1 MLKPEI
7 LDPQGQAIVN
17 ALPRLGFT
25 GITAVRQGKRFEV
38 EIEGELTEDALE
50 EITRVAGTLLSNP
63 VIEDFAIRGEV
74 EVEGNSVLGGLPSGS
89 EASGSPIPQ
98 KIGNEAPRAA
108 AEAAAQGRTPPAGVT
123 SDQAAAPKP
132 EPVE

>member
-7 LDPQGQAIVN
+7 LDPQGQAIAN

-50 EITRVAGTLLSNP
+50 EINRVAGTLLSNP

-74 EVEGNSVLGGLPSGS
+74 EVEGNSVLGGLPSPA
-89 EASGSPIPQ
+89 EAAGSPIPERV
-98 KIGNEAPRAA
+98 GNEAPRPA
-108 AEAAAQGRTPPAGVT
+108 AEAAAQGKTPPAGVT
-123 SDQAAAPKP
+123 ADTAAEPKP
-132 EPVE
+132 TTP